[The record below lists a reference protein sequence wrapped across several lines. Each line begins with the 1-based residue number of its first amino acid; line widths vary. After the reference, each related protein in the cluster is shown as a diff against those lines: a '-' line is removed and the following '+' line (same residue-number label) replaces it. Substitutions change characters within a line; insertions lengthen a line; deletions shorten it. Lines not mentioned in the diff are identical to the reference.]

1 MSSLWSTT
9 RSAVNNGY
17 GMSGFRK
24 IGLPNPFYKP
34 RPWGIPGIH
43 PELLEKP
50 PYSQDSVSGKGKPF
64 DEITGDVE
72 NKVKTL
78 LRRYHRGTSSGGK
91 TLLKGSPEAKA
102 RMAYLRSLR
111 GHGKLRGGRSYNN
124 AALRGGDGF
133 FSSLLQ
139 SIGGTAMNAI
149 KNLATETGASITEL
163 LSNPKDL
170 IQKLMIFAPAA
181 AQAVKNF
188 FSGRKSS
195 SSSSSSSKRREYL
208 QMLKKYDPEL
218 YEKKRQMALRKK
230 QELERKRL
238 EAMKREYGDEFDM
251 NDDYNISKYNI
262 PSYDIN
268 TIKSEQDSYNAPL

>member
-9 RSAVNNGY
+9 KSAVNNGY
-17 GMSGFRK
+17 GMSGFTK

-50 PYSQDSVSGKGKPF
+50 PYSQDSVSGKGAPSDKIF
-64 DEITGDVE
+64 GE
-72 NKVKTL
+72 L
-78 LRRYHRGTSSGGK
+78 LHRYHRGTSSKGGK

-111 GHGKLRGGRSYNN
+111 GHGKRRLCGSGRSYNN
-124 AALRGGDGF
+124 AALHGGDGF
-133 FSSLLQ
+133 FSTLLE

-149 KNLATETGASITEL
+149 KKLALETGASITEL

-170 IQKLMIFAPAA
+170 IQKLLVFAPAA
-181 AQAVKNF
+181 ARAVKSF
-188 FSGRKSS
+188 FSGRKS

-208 QMLKKYDPEL
+208 QMLKKYDPDL
-218 YEKKRQMALRKK
+218 YEKKRMEALRRK

-238 EAMKREYGDEFDM
+238 EAMKRDYGDEFDM
-251 NDDYNISKYNI
+251 DDDYNFSKYNT
-262 PSYDIN
+262 PSHDIN
-268 TIKSEQDSYNAPL
+268 DINAKKKAQDNFFVPL